1 MNNFAYVGKTK
12 PKQTQTNPT
21 CSERSR
27 TIYGEQAQRVE
38 PILPATPFGGQTRF
52 DERLPRHA
60 EGEMGSEASPILSGI
75 SLFFLF
81 ALVVS
86 EIEPFTFS
94 FFLSPTP
101 NYFPNNY
108 LRKTDLIDSAQFK
121 QWRQPSLTG
130 FDAPFSAISRV
141 IRELFELIQAQFKLI
156 GAIAWPKKSLTYRF
170 YFDILL
176 SSIWG

>member
-81 ALVVS
+81 AFYSLFV
-86 EIEPFTFS
+86 
-94 FFLSPTP
+94 LSPTP
-101 NYFPNNY
+101 NYFLNNY
-108 LRKTDLIDSAQFK
+108 LRKTDLINSAQFK

-130 FDAPFSAISRV
+130 FGAPFSAISRV